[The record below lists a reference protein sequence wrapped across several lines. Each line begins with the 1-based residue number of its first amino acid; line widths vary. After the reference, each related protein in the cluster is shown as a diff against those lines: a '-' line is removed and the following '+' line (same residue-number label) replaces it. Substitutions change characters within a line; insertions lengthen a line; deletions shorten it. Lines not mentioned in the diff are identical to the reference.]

1 MRPAMSRPTE
11 PRLADIGGLHVLFV
25 MATEQEY
32 GEHLRRRIEPV
43 ITGVGPVEAAVG
55 ASVALGELDR
65 AGRLPDLVV
74 SLGTAGSARLDH
86 AGIYQVASIAYRD
99 MDCSPLGFDRG
110 VTPFAGIPAVIE
122 ITERLPDIPAA
133 SISTGGNIISGG
145 AYDDIA
151 ADMVDM
157 ETYAV
162 FRAAER
168 LDIPVIGLRGISDG
182 RADLTGIHDWLEF
195 LHVLDEKLA
204 RVIDAMEGHVRSG
217 VFAPRRRG

>member
-1 MRPAMSRPTE
+1 MPAVPELTPM
-11 PRLADIGGLHVLFV
+11 GGLAVLFV

-32 GEHLRRRIEPV
+32 GEHLRRRIKPV

-55 ASVALGELDR
+55 TSIALGELQR

-99 MDCSPLGFDRG
+99 MDASPLGFDKG
-110 VTPFAGIPAVIE
+110 VTPFTNQPAVIA
-122 ITERLPDIPAA
+122 IPQRIPDVPAA
-133 SISTGGNIISGG
+133 SISTGGAIISGK
-145 AYDDIA
+145 AYDAID

-162 FRAAER
+162 FRSAER
-168 LDIPVIGLRGISDG
+168 LGIPVIGLRGISDG
-182 RADLTGIHDWLEF
+182 RSDLTGLHDWLEF
-195 LHVLDEKLA
+195 LHILDEKLA
-204 RVIDAMEGHVRSG
+204 VVLDDLQWHIAEGR
-217 VFAPRRRG
+217 FRL